1 MVNHAVRRAPVRGA
15 RPVRRPRRG
24 RSIAAVLGM
33 TLALL
38 AALAL
43 GLTGAHPPTGAV
55 FAQEQVGQ
63 DVAPAV
69 ATGRAHQG
77 MHRTFDQFTVRVPT
91 GAREPLTVLV
101 ALHGIG
107 GTGEDFGAPLYAL
120 TDARGWVVVAP
131 TFGYGDWRDPGQV
144 TKDETRNLP
153 QLAAFLD
160 RLPEITGFDVNP
172 TVNLY
177 GFSRGGQT
185 AQRFALIYPERVAG
199 VAMASSGTYT
209 LPVRTFGLED
219 RAALFPY
226 GVADCAELFG
236 HGFDAERFAQVP
248 FWIGIGRRDSD
259 PADVP
264 HQWDPYIGG
273 DRLERAGR
281 MAIALRDAG
290 ASVQVVEFPD
300 TGHAETPEVRA
311 AAVRFLASVGQAP
324 SS

>member
-1 MVNHAVRRAPVRGA
+1 MINRAVRGA
-15 RPVRRPRRG
+15 PVKGARPMRRPRRG
-24 RSIAAVLGM
+24 RSIAAVFSMALV
-33 TLALL
+33 LL
-38 AALAL
+38 AALAF
-43 GLTGAHPPTGAV
+43 GLTGARPPAGAV
-55 FAQEQVGQ
+55 FAEEQSVQ
-63 DVAPAV
+63 DIAPA
-69 ATGRAHQG
+69 AAPGRVHQG
-77 MHRTFDQFTVRVPT
+77 MHRTFDQFTVHVPT

-107 GTGEDFGAPLYAL
+107 GTGEDFSAPLYPL

-160 RLPEITGFDVNP
+160 RLPEITGLNVNP

-185 AQRFALIYPERVAG
+185 AERFALIYPERVAS

-209 LPVRTFGLED
+209 LPVRTFGIED
-219 RAALFPY
+219 RTAHFPY

-236 HGFDAERFAQVP
+236 RGFDAERFAQVS

-264 HQWDPYIGG
+264 HQWDPYIGD

-281 MAIALRDAG
+281 IAIALYDAG

-300 TGHAETPEVRA
+300 TGHAETAEVRA
-311 AAVRFLASVGQAP
+311 AAFRFLASVSEAP
-324 SS
+324 AS